1 MKMFSVAVMSA
12 AVLTGLAG
20 AGVAYE
26 IASTGDSG
34 TATSTTP
41 TTPTEAA
48 AKPGKRFAPCEPPA
62 VREGKACVTD
72 VVRTVVLPAA
82 SARVGA
88 VAGRAGSGND
98 GPLHDAFDDHGDDGP
113 LHDAFDDHGDDF
125 DDHDA
130 FDDHGG
136 DRDDDHDDDDHDDD
150 RDDDHDDDSDDDD

>member
-26 IASTGDSG
+26 IASAGDS
-34 TATSTTP
+34 TTTTTSVTP
-41 TTPTEAA
+41 TTPTDA
-48 AKPGKRFAPCEPPA
+48 AKPRKHWAPCKPPA

-72 VVRTVVLPAA
+72 VVRTVVLPPAGGQ
-82 SARVGA
+82 VG
-88 VAGRAGSGND
+88 VAFSGRS
-98 GPLHDAFDDHGDDGP
+98 DDGP

-125 DDHDA
+125 DDDHDA

-136 DRDDDHDDDDHDDD
+136 DRDGDFDDDDHSGHGGDDDDHDDHDDDDDDF
-150 RDDDHDDDSDDDD
+150 DDDDD